1 MKHQPQLKHV
11 MTPFP
16 HAVDAEAPIEQ
27 AAEFMREHKIRHLPV
42 TVKGALESV
51 VTDRDIKLVLGPD
64 FASPDARKLKVRD
77 AMVGDCYVVDLET
90 PLRAVAR
97 HMAEHRLGSAL
108 VTRRG
113 KLAGVFTSTDACR
126 ALADYL
132 ERAEDTDQDDDAA

>member
-1 MKHQPQLKHV
+1 
-11 MTPFP
+11 
-16 HAVDAEAPIEQ
+16 
-27 AAEFMREHKIRHLPV
+27 V
-42 TVKGALESV
+42 TVKGTLESV
-51 VTDRDIKLVLGPD
+51 VTDRDIKLILGPD

-90 PLRAVAR
+90 TLHAVAR
-97 HMAEHRLGSAL
+97 HMAQHRLGSAL

-132 ERAEDTDQDDDAA
+132 ERAEDPDQDDDA

>member
-1 MKHQPQLKHV
+1 MTTMKQPAQLKHV

-27 AAEFMREHKIRHLPV
+27 AAQFMREHQIRHLPV
-42 TVKGALESV
+42 TAKGTLKSV

-64 FASPDARKLKVRD
+64 FAHPDQRELKVRD
-77 AMVGDCYVVDLET
+77 AMVEHCYIVDLET
-90 PLRAVAR
+90 PLRVVVR

-108 VTRRG
+108 VTRQG
-113 KLAGVFTSTDACR
+113 KLAGVFTSTDACC

-132 ERAEDTDQDDDAA
+132 EDQDEDAV